1 MLTETERPSR
11 LATLL
16 TDIINNTVA
25 AGRLFANLVKRVP
38 LVMKHNGVFKIR
50 YLRLALPAIVLAA
63 MVMLAGAFIAIIMSE
78 LSLLGLAQ
86 HLEDTE
92 HS

>member
-16 TDIINNTVA
+16 TDIIDKTVA
-25 AGRLFANLVKRVP
+25 VGRLFASLVKRVP
-38 LVMKHNGVFKIR
+38 LVMKHNGVFTIR
-50 YLRLALPAIVLAA
+50 YLRLALSAIVLAA
-63 MVMLAGAFIAIIMSE
+63 MVMLAGAFITVIMPG
-78 LSLLGLAQ
+78 LSLPGLAQ

-92 HS
+92 HA